1 VFYVKDLFGLK
12 VVNADKLKQVAS
24 EVEKSIRA
32 FDARFEPE
40 MKAAE

>member
-12 VVNADKLKQVAS
+12 VVNADKLRQVSA
-24 EVEKSIRA
+24 ELEKSIRD
-32 FDARFEPE
+32 FDARFEPA